1 MMDNRV
7 LSQKIARTLLAMSFV
22 YAGGMFA
29 PYEKA
34 AAAAVDDP
42 VIKIDV
48 SGHGYGTP
56 YEIDDAYNIA
66 GSEIAEKNKN
76 VGLSVENIGSSTYT
90 VNMNG
95 DINIELPSDITNGK
109 ALSFNTD
116 NGTINIKGDLKLQ
129 AANNRALF
137 FQVNQDERVMSYIN
151 INPDKDKTVQIL
163 GDIEIADYINANG
176 GGYLTLNLSNADSY
190 LAGDLWKTGT
200 GTAKSTSLYLNLY
213 NGAVWYPLGDSY
225 TYASKGMHVILDL
238 DGGSVDLY
246 HSRPDVVRTNMAQRV
261 FEIGDGSNSSSIK
274 NTTFII
280 GSDLDAKTT
289 DELKISG
296 QNTNSSSEARNYIK
310 LAIPQEV
317 SSKNLETPLQL
328 GTTVV
333 TLEGGKFTT
342 TNTIFEGKATTAAE
356 LAADGG
362 LTLIKDFSMTPDLA
376 KDGSDKWKIDTVT
389 MAGTASKGAAMTLAE
404 SSAGSAAA
412 VLRFNGN
419 DLLRR
424 LGELHGNVEATG
436 VWARAYGGENEISSG
451 GQTDLKYHT
460 LQGGYDWTHNMPNGK
475 LVTGLAVSYLKG
487 SSSFASGSGDV
498 NSTMFGLYGSYIG
511 DKGHYADFIAKY
523 GRISHEATAAML
535 KNTYTGDFDSNAFTV
550 SAEYGYRQQLP
561 HDYFIEPQAE
571 LTYGSL
577 SGSDYRI
584 SSGAKVYNDAYK
596 SLIGRLGMTLG
607 RQYNENN
614 VYLKCSL
621 AHEFQ
626 GEMNVTASYKD
637 VTKNSSLDLQD
648 TWLEYGIGFNSKLD
662 KNVNLYGEI
671 ERSTGSE
678 IKTKW
683 RGNIGLRCTF

>member
-48 SGHGYGTP
+48 SGQSSP
-56 YEIDDAYNIA
+56 YEIDDAYNIT

-76 VGLSVENIGSSTYT
+76 VGLSVENVGSFTQT

-116 NGTINIKGDLKLQ
+116 KGTINIKGDLKLQ

-137 FQVNQDERVMSYIN
+137 FQVNQGERVTSYIN
-151 INPDKDKTVQIL
+151 INPDKNKTVQIL

-200 GTAKSTSLYLNLY
+200 GTAKNTRLYLNLY

-225 TYASKGMHVILDL
+225 TYTSKGMHVILDL

-246 HSRPDVVRTNMAQRV
+246 HSRPDVVRTNMAQRI

-280 GSDLDAKTT
+280 GSDLAAKTT

-296 QNTNSSSEARNYIK
+296 ENKNSSNAATNYIK

-376 KDGSDKWKIDTVT
+376 QDGSDKWKIDTVT

-561 HDYFIEPQAE
+561 HDYFIEPQVE
-571 LTYGSL
+571 LTYGNL
-577 SGSDYRI
+577 SSSDYSI
-584 SSGAKVYNDAYK
+584 SSGAKVYNDAYR